1 MKKTLSTLAGC
12 LGVLLILHGRDG
24 VDSAIRSHLLNP
36 LELKGSPYGEIIG
49 MALQEPVHLL
59 WHGGKGHE
67 HISGDGD
74 ECAVCGVDHA
84 DEESQNYL
92 KDKPLSAKVKL
103 KMLSMENAIRQDNS
117 PLGRSAV
124 VVSFERQ
131 RARDL
136 MFYAYEMDPT
146 NYGNYNAVS
155 FFLEA
160 SGSVADQVKIEEL
173 AQKTLA
179 ACEGRVDDPSDC
191 LTAASAAHILLVKK
205 SGTLKHVEYY
215 QLSQEFDLFLEK
227 VKQFEL
233 SFEGA
238 LSDGRLSQY
247 SQEKVDEMITH
258 YNQFAYSVRE
268 YKKKI
273 EEAKSRVVAPGVDF
287 RFDKQPTR

>member
-1 MKKTLSTLAGC
+1 MKKALPILAGC
-12 LGVLLILHGRDG
+12 LGILLILHGRGG
-24 VDSAIRSHLLNP
+24 VEPAIRSHSLNP

-67 HISGDGD
+67 HISGDD
-74 ECAVCGVDHA
+74 EECTVCGVDHS
-84 DEESQNYL
+84 EEGSQSYL

-117 PLGRSAV
+117 PLGRSAL
-124 VVSFERQ
+124 VVSFEKR

-146 NYGNYNAVS
+146 NYGNYNAVA

-160 SGSVADQVKIEEL
+160 NGSVADRAKIDEL
-173 AQKTLA
+173 AQRTLV
-179 ACEGRVDDPSDC
+179 ACEGRIDDPSDC
-191 LTAASAAHILLVKK
+191 LTAASAAHTLLVKK
-205 SGTLKHVEYY
+205 SGGLSHRDYY
-215 QLSQEFDLFLEK
+215 QLSKEFDLFLAK

-247 SQEKVDEMITH
+247 SQAKVDEMISR

-273 EEAKSRVVAPGVDF
+273 EESKSRVGSPGLGF
-287 RFDKQPTR
+287 RFDKQPSR